1 MIYNQQLNDFK
12 IIVIK
17 KHRLIKIIIYRYFIF
32 LSLNHVYI
40 IIIFVFSYYFVD
52 HFNQYFNVMVDSNQ
66 SFFKGDSF
74 VDKPGIYYIRY
85 CVITSLVLNI
95 NIASR
100 AVNIRYKMM
109 MPSSQHLILALLP
122 RGLENCLF
130 LRNQVK
136 EKRLLKRT
144 LRRHSPLLS

>member
-40 IIIFVFSYYFVD
+40 IIIFEFSYYFVD
-52 HFNQYFNVMVDSNQ
+52 HFKIVTNQ

-144 LRRHSPLLS
+144 LRRHSPPL